1 MFKNK
6 LEFQINNRL
15 TDNFELLQTLESFLS
30 KPWQAPSQSILFKA
44 DCSTGKTF
52 TFLNM
57 LGNKNQRKKP
67 FSHLT
72 RNLDA
77 FNILAVPTLVQ
88 VKQVEQ
94 EYGIKGIYGGTGI
107 PDLHKHNTVVVV
119 YDMVEQVY
127 KKAVNNFGMHRV
139 DLIIDEAHE
148 LADAA
153 TYRENAVNGIMRT
166 VDRIKSGNHGNVIF
180 MSGTP
185 DSILPLDF
193 DLCIEAV
200 PVEAGLISKA
210 VIKEVMPTDGM
221 TMRDSVLY
229 LIKEKIDLGYVP
241 VIQHDSKKTIQYFM
255 DRLSIMGYNAASIS
269 SDDNRNVITHA
280 DGTQECC
287 NKVFETIIKQGIVP
301 TKIKGKQYDV
311 IFTTSVI
318 NSGTNIT
325 GTDRECKGLLP
336 MYYVSDEEK
345 MSFSKIVQ
353 FMNRFRKNKGSVL
366 LVMPA
371 VGKPHS
377 PYRTVDE
384 LQKELYDAVYESYNS
399 FVNMPEYLSGV
410 PVFRYSAGQK
420 DSSAKQ
426 CIAEAMDSLLS
437 YEGADGMT
445 GSVDGII
452 TYDAETMQ
460 VRTDMLKFC
469 HVLSGMK
476 DKELYYHR
484 KELSSELAKALRTTC
499 VIKGPDRN
507 RPGSGSGNSKELKKQ
522 IKEQHRQ
529 EDMAFA
535 SKMALDPEQSRIRFR
550 SNAFDETMAEARSAG
565 TESFNKLR
573 EIAIGG
579 TKEEYNKAVTA
590 LAQGDTKTGDAVRMD
605 VLKNL
610 AKNKDV
616 ASCAIEKISHGKNVT
631 WTEADTRAA
640 ADILTGDPEYR
651 KYIKDSLRTGIN
663 PGTVM
668 NNMARYD
675 IDELIEKTESMAVRM
690 RNAKYLAG
698 VRTDNAGLLH
708 EATISAL
715 AEKKDGRLVQRK
727 LNKEKLTSALEALRK
742 AFPKKRL
749 SLNKL
754 VKSVKEIF
762 TIRDNYGDYDFT
774 ITGLRLDAR
783 FAPMPSEA

>member
-1 MFKNK
+1 MYRNK

-15 TDNFELLQTLESFLS
+15 TDNFNLLQTLESFLS
-30 KPWQAPSQSILFKA
+30 KPWQTPSRSILFKA
-44 DCSTGKTF
+44 DCSTGKTY
-52 TFLNM
+52 TFLNI
-57 LGNKNQRKKP
+57 LGNRNQRKKP
-67 FSHLT
+67 FSYLT

-107 PDLHKHNTVVVV
+107 PDLHKYNTVVVV
-119 YDMVEQVY
+119 YDMVEQVFR
-127 KKAVNNFGMHRV
+127 KAVNNFGMHRV

-148 LADAA
+148 LADAV
-153 TYRENAVNGIMRT
+153 TYRDTAVNGIMRA
-166 VDRIKSGNHGNVIF
+166 VEGIRSGNHGNVIF

-200 PVEAGLISKA
+200 PTDVGMISRA
-210 VIKEVMPTDGM
+210 VIKEVAPAEGM
-221 TMRDSVLY
+221 TMRDSVLQ
-229 LIKEKIDLGYVP
+229 IIRDKIDLGYVP
-241 VIQHDSKKTIQYFM
+241 VIQHDSRKTIQYFM
-255 DRLSIMGYNAASIS
+255 DRLSLMGYNAASIS
-269 SDDNRNVITHA
+269 SDDNRNVITHT

-325 GTDRECKGLLP
+325 GTDRECRGLLP
-336 MYYVSDEEK
+336 IYYVSDEEK

-353 FMNRFRKNKGSVL
+353 FMNRFRKNKGPVL
-366 LVMPA
+366 LVMPE
-371 VGKPHS
+371 VGRAHS
-377 PYRTVDE
+377 PYRTADE

-399 FVNMPEYLSGV
+399 FVSMPGYLSEA
-410 PVFRYSAGQK
+410 PVFRYSTGK
-420 DSSAKQ
+420 RDSSAKQ

-437 YEGADGMT
+437 YESADGMT
-445 GSVDGII
+445 GSVNGII

-469 HVLSGMK
+469 HVLAGMK

-484 KELSSELAKALRTTC
+484 KELSAELSKALRTVC

-507 RPGSGSGNSKELKKQ
+507 RPKSGNSMDFKKQ

-529 EDMAFA
+529 EDMEFA

-550 SNAFDETMAEARSAG
+550 TNTFDETMAEARSAG
-565 TESFNKLR
+565 TGSFNRLR
-573 EIAIGG
+573 EIAVGG
-579 TKEEYNKAVTA
+579 TKEDYDRAVTA

-605 VLKNL
+605 VLRSL
-610 AKNKDV
+610 AKNRNV
-616 ASCAIEKISHGKNVT
+616 ASCAIEKISHGRNVT

-651 KYIKDSLRTGIN
+651 KYMKDSLRTGIN

-675 IDELIEKTESMAVRM
+675 IDELMEKTESMAVKM

-698 VRTDNAGLLH
+698 VRSDNAGLLH
-708 EATISAL
+708 EATISAI

-727 LNKEKLTSALEALRK
+727 LNKEMLTSALEALKK

-754 VKSVKEIF
+754 VRSVKEIF
-762 TIRDNYGDYDFT
+762 TIRDDHGDYDFT